1 MPSSTIKL
9 LTWNILH
16 GGGTARR
23 PDILLALLAHDPD
36 VIVLTEF
43 RGTQGG
49 QIAAALADHGFLY
62 QATTPSVGRTN
73 GILIASK
80 EQILPRDEASPP
92 PSSRGRFLDVILPG
106 RALGVTGVH
115 IPDDS
120 RPGEKAEYWA
130 FLVALGRARLEQRW
144 IVLGD
149 LNSGRPGIDEDGR
162 TLGGAHL
169 LGQFATLGYRDAWRV
184 KNPDSAE
191 RSWYSHAGTGFRI
204 DAAFVSPSLS
214 DRVQSASFSH
224 LEREQRISDHSVLVV
239 VLGGLEQRKA
249 PKTTSFGGLF
259 ASSAWVEPA

>member
-1 MPSSTIKL
+1 VPNASLKL

-23 PDILLALLAHDPD
+23 PDIVLALLAHAPD

-49 QIAAALADHGFLY
+49 QIAAALADHGFLH
-62 QATTPSVGRTN
+62 QATTPTTGRAN

-80 EQILPRDEASPP
+80 EAVVPRGEVSPP
-92 PSSRGRFLDVILPG
+92 SWAVGRFLDVILPERG
-106 RALGVTGVH
+106 LGVTGVH

-120 RPGEKAEYWA
+120 RPGDKAEFWQ
-130 FLVALGRARLEQRW
+130 FLIALGRTRLDERW
-144 IVLGD
+144 VVLGD

-169 LGQFATLGYRDAWRV
+169 LGQFATLGYRDAWRD
-184 KNPDSAE
+184 KNPDSLE

-204 DAAFVSPSLS
+204 DAAFVSPGLS
-214 DRVQSASFSH
+214 DMVQTASFSH
-224 LEREQRISDHSVLVV
+224 VEREQRMSDHSVLVV
-239 VLGGLEQRKA
+239 ELGGLERRA
-249 PKTTSFGGLF
+249 EPKNTPFGGLW
-259 ASSAWVEPA
+259 AHSESDERA